1 MAVALFMMSSAQIYS
16 DIDILLLIG
25 MSVLQVAQRED
36 GDPQRE
42 GKEVVEEEP
51 VATPKEEAKKGRKAK
66 RKRSG
71 KKSRKLGTD
80 NDAVSRNKHLDRG
93 SVIELLEKKAVKA
106 AFGPGNKDEM
116 EYSYP
121 ILISFLR
128 NLTDEQWQV
137 IYKGLKNPMTKEQL
151 AKLCKTIVTFI
162 AQTTLQILLPAL
174 ARVLGVKDFADDDTD
189 SPKRGGSARSF
200 AAFDQERLELIQ
212 EVRYLAKKMYKGG
225 TGAQHLRSL
234 TPSSK
239 SSQTSV
245 KVHLGMT
252 EDRIIKSVQEQ
263 LSDHN
268 ILSSCPPELTVGLI
282 KVVVEQLNS
291 ALSAT
296 ISRAISGRSS
306 PISSGTQAAEQ
317 MVNMVQKCFDDHT
330 TPEDQSSTSVLESCI
345 PPATEEVMTVIA
357 EMVGELEKEDPEL
370 AKVFREVA
378 VKVKM
383 LASGSDLV
391 VEHLDVEDSPVP
403 EELNIICT
411 SCKAM
416 MQNLGT
422 LFSVKF
428 KTKASKAVSEILV
441 RRLMSDISGMVQPSH
456 SFSTTPSLMNASSP
470 SDRILDSAATELIQ
484 IKVESETS
492 KIIDNFVEDVKD
504 IVQYIELDQP
514 TSTQRDTQVGH
525 CTTKRKPFRAARR
538 LCERLQAKLETL
550 FLRMGGAPVQGEEL
564 MEKADSSAVLLEH
577 TDSSDLPVSILSL
590 PSPCRSES
598 PISERSSSSLS
609 DGCDSTG
616 SVGEK
621 TPEQPETSKSEAIL
635 QVVNSTGLG
644 SLRKCQSENSQPLLS
659 LCDSNMVPCTKEVLS
674 QIVTMYRSEVADLEC
689 TSSVAEGSSSNS
701 LEVCGFL
708 DSVMSYLEDMPV
720 SGSSWLEGLR
730 DTPASVIEK
739 LSSEEFQMNATN
751 EVRKILI
758 KSVSS
763 FPSKVSSSQTDSQML
778 PAKSTISLR
787 HTDITAFEIVGSI
800 TNDMKSLFPP
810 TESSTT
816 LWQADSMLQQSDEK
830 TSEYT
835 EATPKGSQSGLEVS
849 EKKIWTTAKTIY
861 HNVKTKM
868 RNYFTWQNQV
878 KATTAQAKKT
888 LSHILVSIQKE
899 LSKSDQTVTALSQ
912 IENVVGMMLKD
923 VERVSSECGEELIYQ
938 APQRSS
944 SSLSSSSAR
953 SKKSEWEFSLPG
965 TPISSDLPE
974 CITQPIVRCS
984 VIDMGKSTKPKTLV
998 CDARESM
1005 SAIVDTIIK
1014 EVHPEEEGEVA
1025 FHPDLTAAI
1034 ARLEEL
1040 ISQGRIGA
1048 LSRDLT
1054 HQVNRIISESN
1065 LTPLVLTVA
1074 AGKSAS
1080 DTVLTEL
1087 KRNDKTVGKPT
1098 AYKLVQLFAEE
1109 SVKRLLLPSLVP
1121 STASMSLAQGVSVPA
1136 SVSED
1141 RISCSFSSSAFSDTV
1156 SLFTKVM
1163 VSQVMDSV
1171 VSDAQSRGSSPTGTV
1186 TDIGSLLSGKSYPL
1200 PSFSAISMT
1209 TSGTSNAARGF
1220 EANID
1225 AEERDTISCFGVP
1238 QSIVCDQNSTSPD
1251 VASLSTP
1258 STDNLVGDDDFT
1270 GLISMLVVRL
1280 LSKIQTQTDL
1290 YPTDVTRTSQD
1301 LIPKVIAAFCAWS
1314 GCSETQAYPKNLKS
1328 HKVYSTVY
1336 KHLLKEFGSEK
1347 ILQLA
1352 VSTQDSTFNR
1362 ILVKSLSKELLHSCN
1377 EASRAAS
1384 RTSFE
1389 ATRPEALLM
1398 AEDVK
1403 ATRGKLSFLQ
1413 RLARLKFDLKPF
1425 MMGNKKDS
1433 KKNSRHSESKDQ
1445 TTAEDIILAHPGL
1458 PEGLPSTSQQEKP
1471 RKRPLLIRMF
1481 STISIGLSKPFK
1493 RFSKQ
1498 A

>member
-1 MAVALFMMSSAQIYS
+1 
-16 DIDILLLIG
+16 
-25 MSVLQVAQRED
+25 
-36 GDPQRE
+36 
-42 GKEVVEEEP
+42 
-51 VATPKEEAKKGRKAK
+51 
-66 RKRSG
+66 
-71 KKSRKLGTD
+71 
-80 NDAVSRNKHLDRG
+80 
-93 SVIELLEKKAVKA
+93 
-106 AFGPGNKDEM
+106 
-116 EYSYP
+116 
-121 ILISFLR
+121 
-128 NLTDEQWQV
+128 
-137 IYKGLKNPMTKEQL
+137 
-151 AKLCKTIVTFI
+151 
-162 AQTTLQILLPAL
+162 
-174 ARVLGVKDFADDDTD
+174 
-189 SPKRGGSARSF
+189 
-200 AAFDQERLELIQ
+200 
-212 EVRYLAKKMYKGG
+212 
-225 TGAQHLRSL
+225 
-234 TPSSK
+234 
-239 SSQTSV
+239 
-245 KVHLGMT
+245 
-252 EDRIIKSVQEQ
+252 
-263 LSDHN
+263 
-268 ILSSCPPELTVGLI
+268 
-282 KVVVEQLNS
+282 
-291 ALSAT
+291 
-296 ISRAISGRSS
+296 
-306 PISSGTQAAEQ
+306 
-317 MVNMVQKCFDDHT
+317 
-330 TPEDQSSTSVLESCI
+330 
-345 PPATEEVMTVIA
+345 MTVIA
-357 EMVGELEKEDPEL
+357 DMVGELEKEDPEL
-370 AKVFREVA
+370 AKVLREVA

-383 LASGSDLV
+383 FASGSDLV
-391 VEHLDVEDSPVP
+391 VEHLDVEDTPVP

-422 LFSVKF
+422 LFSAKF

-484 IKVESETS
+484 TKVESEAS
-492 KIIDNFVEDVKD
+492 KIIDSFVEDVKD
-504 IVQYIELDQP
+504 IVQYAELDQP

-525 CTTKRKPFRAARR
+525 CTTEQKPFHAARR
-538 LCERLQAKLETL
+538 LCDRLQAKLETL

-598 PISERSSSSLS
+598 PISERSSSSVS
-609 DGCDSTG
+609 GVCDSTD
-616 SVGEK
+616 SVEEK
-621 TPEQPETSKSEAIL
+621 TPEQPETSESEAIL

-644 SLRKCQSENSQPLLS
+644 ALRKCESENSQPLLS
-659 LCDSNMVPCTKEVLS
+659 LCDSNLVLCTKEVLS
-674 QIVTMYRSEVADLEC
+674 QIVTMYRSEEEDLEC
-689 TSSVAEGSSSNS
+689 TSSVAEGSSYNS

-708 DSVMSYLEDMPV
+708 DSVMSNLEDMPV
-720 SGSSWLEGLR
+720 SGPSWLEGLR

-763 FPSKVSSSQTDSQML
+763 FPSKVSSSQPDSQML
-778 PAKSTISLR
+778 PEKSTISLR
-787 HTDITAFEIVGSI
+787 HTDLTAFEIVGSI

-810 TESSTT
+810 TQSSTT
-816 LWQADSMLQQSDEK
+816 LWLADSMLQQSDEK

-835 EATPKGSQSGLEVS
+835 EATPKGSQSGLDVS

-861 HNVKTKM
+861 QNVKTKM
-868 RNYFTWQNQV
+868 RNYLTWQKQA

-899 LSKSDQTVTALSQ
+899 LSKSDQTVTAAALSQ

-923 VERVSSECGEELIYQ
+923 VERLSSECGEELIYQ

-953 SKKSEWEFSLPG
+953 SKKSEWEFALPG

-974 CITQPIVRCS
+974 SITQPIVRCS
-984 VIDMGKSTKPKTLV
+984 VIDMGKSTKPKTSV

-1025 FHPDLTAAI
+1025 FHADLTAAI

-1054 HQVNRIISESN
+1054 HQVNSIISVSN

-1087 KRNDKTVGKPT
+1087 KRNDKVEKPT
-1098 AYKLVQLFAEE
+1098 AYELVQLFAEE

-1121 STASMSLAQGVSVPA
+1121 SIASMSRAQGVSVTA
-1136 SVSED
+1136 SVSDD
-1141 RISCSFSSSAFSDTV
+1141 RISCSFSTSAFSDTV

-1200 PSFSAISMT
+1200 PSFSTISMA

-1251 VASLSTP
+1251 VVWLSTP

-1280 LSKIQTQTDL
+1280 LSKIQSQTDL
-1290 YPTDVTRTSQD
+1290 YPIDVTRTSQD

-1314 GCSETQAYPKNLKS
+1314 GCAETQAYPKNLKS

-1352 VSTQDSTFNR
+1352 VLTQDSTFNR

-1389 ATRPEALLM
+1389 ATRPEALPM
-1398 AEDVK
+1398 VEDVK

-1433 KKNSRHSESKDQ
+1433 KKNSRHSESKNQ
-1445 TTAEDIILAHPGL
+1445 TTAEDIMLVHPATFGL

-1481 STISIGLSKPFK
+1481 SAISIGLSKPFK

>member
-1 MAVALFMMSSAQIYS
+1 MM
-16 DIDILLLIG
+16 
-25 MSVLQVAQRED
+25 
-36 GDPQRE
+36 
-42 GKEVVEEEP
+42 
-51 VATPKEEAKKGRKAK
+51 
-66 RKRSG
+66 
-71 KKSRKLGTD
+71 
-80 NDAVSRNKHLDRG
+80 
-93 SVIELLEKKAVKA
+93 
-106 AFGPGNKDEM
+106 
-116 EYSYP
+116 
-121 ILISFLR
+121 
-128 NLTDEQWQV
+128 
-137 IYKGLKNPMTKEQL
+137 
-151 AKLCKTIVTFI
+151 
-162 AQTTLQILLPAL
+162 
-174 ARVLGVKDFADDDTD
+174 
-189 SPKRGGSARSF
+189 
-200 AAFDQERLELIQ
+200 
-212 EVRYLAKKMYKGG
+212 
-225 TGAQHLRSL
+225 
-234 TPSSK
+234 
-239 SSQTSV
+239 
-245 KVHLGMT
+245 
-252 EDRIIKSVQEQ
+252 
-263 LSDHN
+263 
-268 ILSSCPPELTVGLI
+268 
-282 KVVVEQLNS
+282 
-291 ALSAT
+291 
-296 ISRAISGRSS
+296 
-306 PISSGTQAAEQ
+306 
-317 MVNMVQKCFDDHT
+317 
-330 TPEDQSSTSVLESCI
+330 
-345 PPATEEVMTVIA
+345 
-357 EMVGELEKEDPEL
+357 
-370 AKVFREVA
+370 
-378 VKVKM
+378 
-383 LASGSDLV
+383 
-391 VEHLDVEDSPVP
+391 
-403 EELNIICT
+403 
-411 SCKAM
+411 
-416 MQNLGT
+416 
-422 LFSVKF
+422 
-428 KTKASKAVSEILV
+428 
-441 RRLMSDISGMVQPSH
+441 
-456 SFSTTPSLMNASSP
+456 
-470 SDRILDSAATELIQ
+470 
-484 IKVESETS
+484 
-492 KIIDNFVEDVKD
+492 
-504 IVQYIELDQP
+504 
-514 TSTQRDTQVGH
+514 
-525 CTTKRKPFRAARR
+525 
-538 LCERLQAKLETL
+538 
-550 FLRMGGAPVQGEEL
+550 
-564 MEKADSSAVLLEH
+564 
-577 TDSSDLPVSILSL
+577 
-590 PSPCRSES
+590 
-598 PISERSSSSLS
+598 
-609 DGCDSTG
+609 
-616 SVGEK
+616 
-621 TPEQPETSKSEAIL
+621 
-635 QVVNSTGLG
+635 
-644 SLRKCQSENSQPLLS
+644 
-659 LCDSNMVPCTKEVLS
+659 
-674 QIVTMYRSEVADLEC
+674 
-689 TSSVAEGSSSNS
+689 
-701 LEVCGFL
+701 
-708 DSVMSYLEDMPV
+708 
-720 SGSSWLEGLR
+720 
-730 DTPASVIEK
+730 
-739 LSSEEFQMNATN
+739 
-751 EVRKILI
+751 
-758 KSVSS
+758 
-763 FPSKVSSSQTDSQML
+763 
-778 PAKSTISLR
+778 
-787 HTDITAFEIVGSI
+787 
-800 TNDMKSLFPP
+800 
-810 TESSTT
+810 
-816 LWQADSMLQQSDEK
+816 
-830 TSEYT
+830 
-835 EATPKGSQSGLEVS
+835 
-849 EKKIWTTAKTIY
+849 
-861 HNVKTKM
+861 
-868 RNYFTWQNQV
+868 NYFTWQNQV

-888 LSHILVSIQKE
+888 LSHILVLIQKE

-974 CITQPIVRCS
+974 SITQPIVRSS

-1141 RISCSFSSSAFSDTV
+1141 RISCSFSTSAFSDTV

-1171 VSDAQSRGSSPTGTV
+1171 VSGAQSRGSSPTGTV

-1209 TSGTSNAARGF
+1209 TSGTSNAAQGF

-1225 AEERDTISCFGVP
+1225 AEESCFGVP

-1413 RLARLKFDLKPF
+1413 RLARLKFNLKV
-1425 MMGNKKDS
+1425 
-1433 KKNSRHSESKDQ
+1433 HH
-1445 TTAEDIILAHPGL
+1445 TY
-1458 PEGLPSTSQQEKP
+1458 
-1471 RKRPLLIRMF
+1471 
-1481 STISIGLSKPFK
+1481 LS
-1493 RFSKQ
+1493 
-1498 A
+1498 

>member
-1 MAVALFMMSSAQIYS
+1 
-16 DIDILLLIG
+16 
-25 MSVLQVAQRED
+25 
-36 GDPQRE
+36 
-42 GKEVVEEEP
+42 
-51 VATPKEEAKKGRKAK
+51 
-66 RKRSG
+66 
-71 KKSRKLGTD
+71 
-80 NDAVSRNKHLDRG
+80 
-93 SVIELLEKKAVKA
+93 
-106 AFGPGNKDEM
+106 
-116 EYSYP
+116 
-121 ILISFLR
+121 
-128 NLTDEQWQV
+128 
-137 IYKGLKNPMTKEQL
+137 
-151 AKLCKTIVTFI
+151 
-162 AQTTLQILLPAL
+162 
-174 ARVLGVKDFADDDTD
+174 
-189 SPKRGGSARSF
+189 
-200 AAFDQERLELIQ
+200 
-212 EVRYLAKKMYKGG
+212 
-225 TGAQHLRSL
+225 
-234 TPSSK
+234 
-239 SSQTSV
+239 
-245 KVHLGMT
+245 
-252 EDRIIKSVQEQ
+252 
-263 LSDHN
+263 
-268 ILSSCPPELTVGLI
+268 
-282 KVVVEQLNS
+282 
-291 ALSAT
+291 
-296 ISRAISGRSS
+296 
-306 PISSGTQAAEQ
+306 
-317 MVNMVQKCFDDHT
+317 
-330 TPEDQSSTSVLESCI
+330 
-345 PPATEEVMTVIA
+345 
-357 EMVGELEKEDPEL
+357 
-370 AKVFREVA
+370 
-378 VKVKM
+378 
-383 LASGSDLV
+383 
-391 VEHLDVEDSPVP
+391 
-403 EELNIICT
+403 
-411 SCKAM
+411 
-416 MQNLGT
+416 
-422 LFSVKF
+422 
-428 KTKASKAVSEILV
+428 
-441 RRLMSDISGMVQPSH
+441 
-456 SFSTTPSLMNASSP
+456 
-470 SDRILDSAATELIQ
+470 
-484 IKVESETS
+484 
-492 KIIDNFVEDVKD
+492 
-504 IVQYIELDQP
+504 
-514 TSTQRDTQVGH
+514 
-525 CTTKRKPFRAARR
+525 
-538 LCERLQAKLETL
+538 
-550 FLRMGGAPVQGEEL
+550 
-564 MEKADSSAVLLEH
+564 
-577 TDSSDLPVSILSL
+577 
-590 PSPCRSES
+590 
-598 PISERSSSSLS
+598 
-609 DGCDSTG
+609 
-616 SVGEK
+616 
-621 TPEQPETSKSEAIL
+621 
-635 QVVNSTGLG
+635 
-644 SLRKCQSENSQPLLS
+644 
-659 LCDSNMVPCTKEVLS
+659 
-674 QIVTMYRSEVADLEC
+674 
-689 TSSVAEGSSSNS
+689 
-701 LEVCGFL
+701 
-708 DSVMSYLEDMPV
+708 
-720 SGSSWLEGLR
+720 
-730 DTPASVIEK
+730 
-739 LSSEEFQMNATN
+739 
-751 EVRKILI
+751 
-758 KSVSS
+758 
-763 FPSKVSSSQTDSQML
+763 
-778 PAKSTISLR
+778 
-787 HTDITAFEIVGSI
+787 
-800 TNDMKSLFPP
+800 
-810 TESSTT
+810 
-816 LWQADSMLQQSDEK
+816 
-830 TSEYT
+830 
-835 EATPKGSQSGLEVS
+835 
-849 EKKIWTTAKTIY
+849 
-861 HNVKTKM
+861 
-868 RNYFTWQNQV
+868 
-878 KATTAQAKKT
+878 
-888 LSHILVSIQKE
+888 
-899 LSKSDQTVTALSQ
+899 
-912 IENVVGMMLKD
+912 MMLKD
-923 VERVSSECGEELIYQ
+923 VERVSSECGEEQIYQ

-974 CITQPIVRCS
+974 SITQPIVRCS

-1141 RISCSFSSSAFSDTV
+1141 RISCSFSTSAFSDTV
-1156 SLFTKVM
+1156 SLFTK
-1163 VSQVMDSV
+1163 DSV

-1209 TSGTSNAARGF
+1209 TSGTSNAA
-1220 EANID
+1220 ANID

-1433 KKNSRHSESKDQ
+1433 KKNSRHSVSQDQ
-1445 TTAEDIILAHPGL
+1445 TTAEDIMLAHPATFGL

-1481 STISIGLSKPFK
+1481 SIISIGLSKPFK